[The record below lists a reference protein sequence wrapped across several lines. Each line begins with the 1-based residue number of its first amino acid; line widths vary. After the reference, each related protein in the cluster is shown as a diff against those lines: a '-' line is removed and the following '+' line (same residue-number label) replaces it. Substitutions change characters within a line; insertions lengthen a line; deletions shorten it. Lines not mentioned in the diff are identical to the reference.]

1 MKALRT
7 IIVASAMAAA
17 TLASPFAAAHAGLKS
32 SDPVAGSILATAPK
46 EIKLTFNEK
55 IEAAFSSIALTN
67 GEGKALAT
75 SKATVD
81 AVNPAIMR
89 LEVPALPSGAYS
101 VTWGA
106 VGGDG
111 HRRKGDFKF
120 TVK

>member
-7 IIVASAMAAA
+7 MIFVSAIAAA

-32 SDPVAGSILATAPK
+32 SYPEAGSTLAAAPQ

-55 IEAAFSSIALTN
+55 VEAAFSSITLAN
-67 GEGKALAT
+67 GGGKAVAT
-75 SKATVD
+75 SKATID
-81 AVNPAIMR
+81 ETNPAIMR
-89 LEVPALPSGAYS
+89 LNVPALPAGAYT
-101 VTWGA
+101 VTWAA

-111 HRRKGDFKF
+111 HRRKGDFQF

>member
-1 MKALRT
+1 MKTLRT
-7 IIVASAMAAA
+7 MIFASAMAAA
-17 TLASPFAAAHAGLKS
+17 TLASSFAAAHAGLKS

-55 IEAAFSSIALTN
+55 VEATFSSIKLTS
-67 GEGKALAT
+67 GEGKAVAA

-81 AVNPAIMR
+81 EANPAIMR
-89 LEVPALPSGAYS
+89 VEVPALPTGAYS
-101 VTWGA
+101 VTWVA

-120 TVK
+120 AVK

>member
-7 IIVASAMAAA
+7 MIVASAIAAA
-17 TLASPFAAAHAGLKS
+17 TLASPFAAAHAGLKN
-32 SDPVAGSILATAPK
+32 SDPVAGSILEMPPK
-46 EIKLTFNEK
+46 VITLTFNEK
-55 IEAAFSSIALTN
+55 IEATFSSVVLTN
-67 GEGKALAT
+67 GEGKTVAT

-81 AVNPAIMR
+81 EANPAIMR
-89 LEVPALPSGAYS
+89 VDVPTLATGAYS
-101 VTWGA
+101 VTWAA